1 MVAELIAM
9 LAASS
14 TLGILATRDWQS
26 AILTAAAPVALWLSR
41 VRPGWL
47 IWAVFLEVMLGGWG
61 HLLSIGSLPIRH
73 ALLTATLAA
82 WLFNKL
88 LDGDWQLRGGRFAWA
103 VAIFLAF
110 VMVTVLVSLALG
122 HPHALQDGLTPAFLL
137 MLFPLCDIAA
147 RPGGARWLLRVFLI
161 PVLLLAVVQILLTM
175 GIFVGLLDGH
185 RLAAV
190 FHERIGGVVQI
201 TGSYWRVFIVGSIFF
216 QVAILMLVAVR
227 LAGDTILGR
236 IVDLLALSLIVCA
249 LLFTYTR
256 GYWLTAIIGL
266 LVLALVT
273 TPRGRIKWVAGGLV
287 AVLASIVLL
296 LAADVSVVDVFVQR
310 FLLLF
315 NPDRDISV
323 ALRVDLY
330 PRLIARIAERP
341 LFGYGFGLPVEN
353 QLYYENSYLYYLIKF
368 GFVGLAVM
376 AWGWI
381 LVLIEG
387 VRLSRARLERWP
399 RAIAAGV
406 VAATVSMLAVAH
418 VNPFIN
424 SALGLYFLAW
434 SAAVLYGLRSSATR
448 PGNPA

>member
-1 MVAELIAM
+1 M
-9 LAASS
+9 
-14 TLGILATRDWQS
+14 
-26 AILTAAAPVALWLSR
+26 
-41 VRPGWL
+41 
-47 IWAVFLEVMLGGWG
+47 GGW
-61 HLLSIGSLPIRH
+61 R
-73 ALLTATLAA
+73 
-82 WLFNKL
+82 
-88 LDGDWQLRGGRFAWA
+88 
-103 VAIFLAF
+103 
-110 VMVTVLVSLALG
+110 
-122 HPHALQDGLTPAFLL
+122 
-137 MLFPLCDIAA
+137 
-147 RPGGARWLLRVFLI
+147 
-161 PVLLLAVVQILLTM
+161 
-175 GIFVGLLDGH
+175 
-185 RLAAV
+185 
-190 FHERIGGVVQI
+190 
-201 TGSYWRVFIVGSIFF
+201 
-216 QVAILMLVAVR
+216 
-227 LAGDTILGR
+227 
-236 IVDLLALSLIVCA
+236 
-249 LLFTYTR
+249 
-256 GYWLTAIIGL
+256 
-266 LVLALVT
+266 
-273 TPRGRIKWVAGGLV
+273 AGGL
-287 AVLASIVLL
+287 LASIALL
-296 LAADVSVVDVFVQR
+296 LAADISVVDVFVQR

-434 SAAVLYGLRSSATR
+434 SAAVLYGLRCEADR
-448 PGNPA
+448 RAH